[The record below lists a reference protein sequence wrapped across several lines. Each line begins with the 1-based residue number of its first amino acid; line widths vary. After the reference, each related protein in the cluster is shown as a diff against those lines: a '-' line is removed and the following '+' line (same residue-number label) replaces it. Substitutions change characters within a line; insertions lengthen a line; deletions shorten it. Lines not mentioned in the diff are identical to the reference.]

1 MSDKISARE
10 AFDNAT
16 YKQAADKIRQ
26 ILSAIRN
33 NPASSAKRWVWEL
46 MQNAK
51 DIPNKYGKVSV
62 EIELISENELQFRHN
77 GNPFGIKNIT
87 GLIRQVSS
95 KDSLNSDEETTGKFG
110 TGFIC
115 THLLSDVIDVDGV
128 LNYDTYRKFT
138 LSLDRSGR
146 SSEELMPRIKE
157 VESVF
162 YEPERHFDEI
172 TDYEANRE
180 EGDYD
185 TVFTYHLTS
194 VEKLE
199 SAQAGLK
206 DLVNTLPITLVTQS
220 KKIKQVHVID
230 RISKSDV
237 IYKCNSVELDDNVTF
252 SKISINDTVKMY
264 LSYITEEVALT
275 IEIKQTEDGYELI
288 KRDSKQPVLY
298 RDFPL
303 IGSEKF
309 YFPFT
314 LNGFRLCPTEKR
326 DNIPLNGED
335 NEEAKDNRTIIEHA
349 VDTAIKFN
357 EWLIAH
363 NATNRYLLAFSRR
376 PEPEVAYDE
385 RVALPWIKDLQSEWR
400 RQLLSQPLTETKNGV
415 YELSEISVPSFAGY
429 GESNA
434 KSTNEKFFDL
444 VDGFYLGRGQ
454 LPKKEHLQGWL
465 DVLRPE
471 YSTWNADLKYEK
483 DDFLTDLE
491 SAKSVSQLCSQLN
504 KSEAEIYNWL
514 NDVYSFLIEQN
525 CLNDFDKYSIIP
537 NMEGTFMKLEEL
549 SSDNSEPIPSK
560 LMDLYN
566 KVMPSTINS
575 KILNYSINSAV
586 FGNSLK
592 VFALKDII
600 EWFTKKITSKDTYI
614 SDGKSYYA
622 NFYLAYNI
630 IELYPK
636 GIDDSEYV
644 SYRKQL
650 YNFSNADGRNNPFS
664 PIAVDNRD
672 LWREADIYWFND
684 NYRYIADKKTVDNL
698 SKTYFKEPKS
708 IEDTL
713 NWLNEYI
720 QFYRDNS
727 KGDLIKDKCIFPN
740 QQLDL
745 KSLNYLRY
753 DDDIEEVFKDLA
765 DYALN
770 VENTSDKY
778 RHVLLHRS
786 ISGYEKH
793 NPLTLNEVYK
803 YIKEDVFDKSSGNI
817 RDVISK
823 HAISIIKRS
832 EDSESQETKLYGF
845 VKTVFGDSI
854 PKIAYVDQS
863 TGFNWGFAQEYYLKK
878 LCKTIAE
885 SVNLAGLKEL
895 SDGFVDYTD
904 KDLIEWV
911 DSLIEFLHSYKSK
924 KYWTIITDSD
934 NGYGIW
940 LNQNSDFCRF
950 QDIRKDENIPNE
962 LIELVANNKHV
973 AFDYK
978 EQLYNLDAA
987 YTSYLETN
995 PVTIE
1000 EVGEYLDEKI
1010 EKYEGDKQDKDFA
1023 ALIFA
1028 VGKLCSSHKELGKI
1042 MKYYSEKKNALI
1054 VGSLGE
1060 GKTLDLVGSIIQHGD
1075 EKLQAIND
1083 ILNNNTVEDL
1093 CEVSKILRGCPDGK
1107 IEKLKD
1113 FISKISGEEP
1123 TVIDEDTPIG
1133 GEDSMDLVLVPKTY
1147 EIENV
1152 ENFEGQILNVKA
1164 DQAQYA
1170 GLSLEEIEKYVS
1182 EAKDRVVKYFREL
1195 NDKHDSGY
1203 QFDSEKICKHSYS
1216 QLYGISDKDGNEI
1229 PIVVHSYKGPQY
1241 RYFDLN
1247 WYDWQLLSCKNS
1259 LLFVLTTTGLQCIPL
1274 YALPVRNVNIEIDN
1288 EMADMNR
1295 AALLTLA
1302 AVSKEY
1308 SSISF
1313 DFGNNMP
1320 HGFDKLLPFNFV
1332 PKEIKECVQSIKEVC
1347 DQNIPQISNMY
1358 NSARN
1363 IPLIRSTEGY
1373 SVALKEYEETGK
1385 MRDEFEAPIND
1396 LKVPEVG
1403 TTYID

>member
-1 MSDKISARE
+1 M
-10 AFDNAT
+10 
-16 YKQAADKIRQ
+16 
-26 ILSAIRN
+26 
-33 NPASSAKRWVWEL
+33 
-46 MQNAK
+46 
-51 DIPNKYGKVSV
+51 
-62 EIELISENELQFRHN
+62 
-77 GNPFGIKNIT
+77 
-87 GLIRQVSS
+87 
-95 KDSLNSDEETTGKFG
+95 
-110 TGFIC
+110 
-115 THLLSDVIDVDGV
+115 
-128 LNYDTYRKFT
+128 
-138 LSLDRSGR
+138 
-146 SSEELMPRIKE
+146 
-157 VESVF
+157 
-162 YEPERHFDEI
+162 
-172 TDYEANRE
+172 
-180 EGDYD
+180 
-185 TVFTYHLTS
+185 
-194 VEKLE
+194 
-199 SAQAGLK
+199 
-206 DLVNTLPITLVTQS
+206 
-220 KKIKQVHVID
+220 
-230 RISKSDV
+230 
-237 IYKCNSVELDDNVTF
+237 
-252 SKISINDTVKMY
+252 
-264 LSYITEEVALT
+264 
-275 IEIKQTEDGYELI
+275 
-288 KRDSKQPVLY
+288 
-298 RDFPL
+298 
-303 IGSEKF
+303 
-309 YFPFT
+309 
-314 LNGFRLCPTEKR
+314 
-326 DNIPLNGED
+326 
-335 NEEAKDNRTIIEHA
+335 
-349 VDTAIKFN
+349 
-357 EWLIAH
+357 
-363 NATNRYLLAFSRR
+363 
-376 PEPEVAYDE
+376 
-385 RVALPWIKDLQSEWR
+385 
-400 RQLLSQPLTETKNGV
+400 
-415 YELSEISVPSFAGY
+415 
-429 GESNA
+429 
-434 KSTNEKFFDL
+434 
-444 VDGFYLGRGQ
+444 
-454 LPKKEHLQGWL
+454 
-465 DVLRPE
+465 
-471 YSTWNADLKYEK
+471 
-483 DDFLTDLE
+483 
-491 SAKSVSQLCSQLN
+491 
-504 KSEAEIYNWL
+504 
-514 NDVYSFLIEQN
+514 
-525 CLNDFDKYSIIP
+525 
-537 NMEGTFMKLEEL
+537 
-549 SSDNSEPIPSK
+549 
-560 LMDLYN
+560 
-566 KVMPSTINS
+566 
-575 KILNYSINSAV
+575 
-586 FGNSLK
+586 
-592 VFALKDII
+592 
-600 EWFTKKITSKDTYI
+600 
-614 SDGKSYYA
+614 
-622 NFYLAYNI
+622 
-630 IELYPK
+630 
-636 GIDDSEYV
+636 
-644 SYRKQL
+644 
-650 YNFSNADGRNNPFS
+650 
-664 PIAVDNRD
+664 
-672 LWREADIYWFND
+672 
-684 NYRYIADKKTVDNL
+684 
-698 SKTYFKEPKS
+698 
-708 IEDTL
+708 
-713 NWLNEYI
+713 
-720 QFYRDNS
+720 
-727 KGDLIKDKCIFPN
+727 
-740 QQLDL
+740 
-745 KSLNYLRY
+745 
-753 DDDIEEVFKDLA
+753 
-765 DYALN
+765 
-770 VENTSDKY
+770 
-778 RHVLLHRS
+778 
-786 ISGYEKH
+786 
-793 NPLTLNEVYK
+793 
-803 YIKEDVFDKSSGNI
+803 
-817 RDVISK
+817 
-823 HAISIIKRS
+823 
-832 EDSESQETKLYGF
+832 
-845 VKTVFGDSI
+845 
-854 PKIAYVDQS
+854 
-863 TGFNWGFAQEYYLKK
+863 
-878 LCKTIAE
+878 
-885 SVNLAGLKEL
+885 NLAGLKEL